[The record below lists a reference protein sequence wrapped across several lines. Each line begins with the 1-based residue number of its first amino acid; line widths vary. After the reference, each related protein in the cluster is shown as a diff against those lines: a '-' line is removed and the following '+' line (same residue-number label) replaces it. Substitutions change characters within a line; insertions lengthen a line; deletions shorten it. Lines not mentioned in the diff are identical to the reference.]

1 MTERISVNLRRDY
14 PQECP
19 GCPGYWYPTRKT
31 LRLVFA
37 GMGDGSRGF
46 GFNPKEKGHGALYVT
61 RDRGES
67 WEPILV
73 ESPSILT
80 VSVAAN

>member
-1 MTERISVNLRRDY
+1 
-14 PQECP
+14 
-19 GCPGYWYPTRKT
+19 
-31 LRLVFA
+31 VFA

-61 RDRGES
+61 RNRGEY
-67 WEPILV
+67 WEPILA

-80 VSVAAN
+80 AWVSAN

>member
-1 MTERISVNLRRDY
+1 MANATTVSPDMMAD
-14 PQECP
+14 P
-19 GCPGYWYPTRKT
+19 KT
-31 LRLVFA
+31 DPKDPKTVFA